1 MCLFHR
7 KTVGDKEVTVAVTP
21 NGYADAIT
29 EGKFVLPEQR
39 MMKMS
44 RFLDII
50 EEPGSTSGVFYVQ
63 KQNSNLTDE
72 FQNII
77 ADVDSNISWGSEAFS
92 TKKVLIFFQYT
103 SFSVFFLLFVFFR
116 LLTGSICR
124 SDNLFAILSSYNI
137 PYKLV
142 KYHFLLLLN
151 VNLNVILFYDYA
163 GNKCYID
170 INYYV
175 CCRQGT

>member
-1 MCLFHR
+1 MCFFYR

-50 EEPGSTSGVFYVQ
+50 EAPGSTSGVFYVQ

-92 TKKVLIFFQYT
+92 TKTFLLIFFQYT
-103 SFSVFFLLFVFFR
+103 SFIVLFLLFVFFR

-124 SDNLFAILSSYNI
+124 SDNLF
-137 PYKLV
+137 
-142 KYHFLLLLN
+142 
-151 VNLNVILFYDYA
+151 VILFSYSS
-163 GNKCYID
+163 I
-170 INYYV
+170 
-175 CCRQGT
+175 

>member
-39 MMKMS
+39 LMKMS

-50 EEPGSTSGVFYVQ
+50 EDPGSTSGVFYVQ

-77 ADVDSNISWGSEAFS
+77 GDVDSNISWGSEAFS
-92 TKKVLIFFQYT
+92 TKTFLPLFFSIY
-103 SFSVFFLLFVFFR
+103 FF
-116 LLTGSICR
+116 
-124 SDNLFAILSSYNI
+124 
-137 PYKLV
+137 
-142 KYHFLLLLN
+142 
-151 VNLNVILFYDYA
+151 
-163 GNKCYID
+163 
-170 INYYV
+170 
-175 CCRQGT
+175 